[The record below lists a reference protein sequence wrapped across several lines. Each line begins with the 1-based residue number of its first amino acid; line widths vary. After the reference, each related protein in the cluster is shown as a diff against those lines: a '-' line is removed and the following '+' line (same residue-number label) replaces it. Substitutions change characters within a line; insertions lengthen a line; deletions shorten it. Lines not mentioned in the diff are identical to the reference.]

1 MQSSVRNDWFW
12 WRKYKINKTQP
23 MAISAYATLGSFT
36 LIVTLRQRSFG
47 FLFSLFWFLCL
58 ELRSTVLFSS
68 ESFELIPKQ
77 ILMLY
82 IAVNQ
87 TGHSLTKIEV
97 FLGFLTL
104 FLNSLQIQFFFW
116 IFDHWNQ
123 EIPMFFYSIK
133 VLWYICWLHHTYRNP
148 KNTPIM
154 RYRLETILRKS
165 FDLFYWCL

>member
-1 MQSSVRNDWFW
+1 
-12 WRKYKINKTQP
+12 
-23 MAISAYATLGSFT
+23 MAISAYATRGSFT

-97 FLGFLTL
+97 FWVFWRY
-104 FLNSLQIQFFFW
+104 FW
-116 IFDHWNQ
+116 IRFRS
-123 EIPMFFYSIK
+123 IFFLDFWSLKPGNPDVFLFNKSAMIYLLTTPHVSK
-133 VLWYICWLHHTYRNP
+133 SKKHTNHA
-148 KNTPIM
+148 
-154 RYRLETILRKS
+154 L
-165 FDLFYWCL
+165 